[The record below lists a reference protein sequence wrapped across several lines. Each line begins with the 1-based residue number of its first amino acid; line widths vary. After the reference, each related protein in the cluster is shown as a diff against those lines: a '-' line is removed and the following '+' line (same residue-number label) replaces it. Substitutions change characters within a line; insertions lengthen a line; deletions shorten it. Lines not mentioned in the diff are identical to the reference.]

1 MLLAVWV
8 IILVFVSDFSWLNW
22 DFARQ
27 KVMLLLLPVV
37 YWFLLGVMNSFMRK
51 PVHAASLAKIPNYSV
66 ILINREDFLKHN
78 ESMENSC
85 AKPTLS
91 ARD

>member
-8 IILVFVSDFSWLNW
+8 IILVFVSDFSWVNW

-37 YWFLLGVMNSFMRK
+37 FWFLLGVMNSFMRK
-51 PVHAASLAKIPNYSV
+51 PVHAASLADDSQRKKYPITVLSLSIEKI
-66 ILINREDFLKHN
+66 F
-78 ESMENSC
+78 
-85 AKPTLS
+85 
-91 ARD
+91 